1 MILEN
6 ALIQLKNKWNTKD
19 ILEILWIKFS
29 NDYFNH
35 NYYNEKLDL
44 LPKWDYFISDLDWTF
59 FRWTL
64 QKEAVTLFI
73 KFVRKQDYLD
83 LDFDKYQ
90 CFLKDVKFFNDLEK
104 QAYNKEIEYFEYLNA
119 GIYLLLRHR
128 ELIDWED
135 YLMFIK
141 NSFKSK
147 EQINPFRF
155 SINKMKEV
163 LENGNN
169 FIFVSWA
176 PNFIFEIYIN
186 LLKKYITKNLWEKY
200 AQNVYWFWSFLYID
214 KLEYVPLW
222 WKDNK
227 NDFINLLKN
236 KWIIINSVWWMWDT
250 CSDFWIS
257 YSLNKNKDFYFV
269 NPEKKVIDQ
278 FDELFIKGIN
288 YHMIIERKN
297 LIIEIKKEDIKFI

>member
-1 MILEN
+1 M
-6 ALIQLKNKWNTKD
+6 
-19 ILEILWIKFS
+19 
-29 NDYFNH
+29 
-35 NYYNEKLDL
+35 
-44 LPKWDYFISDLDWTF
+44 
-59 FRWTL
+59 
-64 QKEAVTLFI
+64 FI

-104 QAYNKEIEYFEYLNA
+104 QAFNKEIEYFEYLNA

-128 ELIDWED
+128 ELIDWDD
-135 YLMFIK
+135 YLIFIK

-155 SINKMKEV
+155 SINKMREV
-163 LENGNN
+163 LENWDN

-176 PNFIFEIYIN
+176 PDFIFEIYIN

-250 CSDFWIS
+250 TSDFWIS

-269 NPEKKVIDQ
+269 NPEKKVIEK
-278 FDELFIKGIN
+278 FDEFIKKGIN
-288 YHMIIERKN
+288 YNLIIERKD
-297 LIIEIKKEDIKFI
+297 LIINIKKEDINFI